1 MRANPSA
8 EITTGRLDPASNDS
22 FRLSEERID
31 IWKISLS
38 CSQPDLAH
46 AHQVL
51 SPDEQQRAARI
62 GSTLMRN
69 AFIGARASLR
79 FLLGRYLQ
87 CSPGSIRFA
96 YESHGKPVLIH
107 DAGLCFSTTR
117 SSGMAAFAFCLHVPV
132 GIDMERIRIIPNMDR
147 VIERMFS
154 PQEKRQLNVL
164 PTDQRQRAFFACW
177 VRKEAYA
184 KATGKGILTRFD
196 AFCVDT
202 NPAEPRPQ
210 IRFDPA
216 TAQDWILRDLRL
228 DNEYAAALSYRG
240 AERELLISQSG
251 SLNQL
256 IAINSKESL
265 QTDRVHLIL

>member
-8 EITTGRLDPASNDS
+8 EITTGRLDPASSDS
-22 FRLSEERID
+22 FRLSKERID

-51 SPDEQQRAARI
+51 SPDEQHRAGRI
-62 GSTLMRN
+62 GSTPMRN

-79 FLLGRYLQ
+79 FLLGQYLH

-96 YESHGKPVLIH
+96 YEPDGKPVLIH
-107 DAGLCFSTTR
+107 DAGLCFSATH
-117 SSGMAAFAFCLHVPV
+117 SNGMAAFSFCLHLRL
-132 GIDMERIRIIPNMDR
+132 GIDTERIRIIPNMDR

-154 PQEKRQLNVL
+154 PQEKCQLNLL
-164 PTDQRQRAFFACW
+164 PADLRQRAFFACW

-210 IRFDPA
+210 IRFDPE
-216 TAQDWILRDLRL
+216 TAEDWILRDLRL
-228 DNEYAAALSYRG
+228 DNEYAAALAYPG
-240 AERELLISQSG
+240 AERELSMSQSG
-251 SLNQL
+251 SLSEL
-256 IAINSKESL
+256 VAIDGKEFHQMTAS
-265 QTDRVHLIL
+265 T